1 MTASLTTNYLGL
13 ELKNPILPGAS
24 PLGDDIDTVLK
35 LEDAGA
41 PAIVMRSV
49 FEEQIAL
56 EQMAAF
62 KHLDGHV
69 DAEFSN
75 AFPDTDVFA
84 LGLDDYLEQVRR
96 IRARTQLKVIGSING
111 ITPGGW
117 IEYAKK
123 IEQAGAAALELNLYA
138 VPSDPKR
145 SAQELEAEQL
155 STVREVV
162 KAVKVPVA
170 VKLSPYYS
178 SLPHFVR
185 GLEEAGAYGIVM
197 FNRVYQAD
205 IDPLKLESQRTLHL
219 STSEELLLR
228 LRWLAILSPQTK
240 LDLSASGGVHT
251 SIDVVKAIMAGAH
264 AVQAVSSLLR
274 QGPGH
279 VRTLI
284 EGLQTFLDTQE
295 FASVREMRGNM
306 NRARSPNPQA
316 YERADYIHILQSWH
330 GDAS

>member
-13 ELKNPILPGAS
+13 ELANPILPGAS

-56 EQMAAF
+56 EQMAAH
-62 KHLDGHV
+62 KHLDSHV
-69 DAEFSN
+69 DPEFSS

-123 IEQAGAAALELNLYA
+123 IEQAGASALELNLYA

-155 STVREVV
+155 VTVRDVV
-162 KAVKVPVA
+162 RAVKVPVA

-185 GLEEAGAYGIVM
+185 GLEEAGAFGLVM

-205 IDPLKLESQRTLHL
+205 IDPVKLESQRTLHL
-219 STSEELLLR
+219 STSDELLLR

-240 LDLSASGGVHT
+240 LDLSASGGAHT
-251 SIDVVKAIMAGAH
+251 AIDVVKAIMAGAH

-274 QGPGH
+274 NGPSH
-279 VRTLI
+279 VRALI
-284 EGLQTFLDTQE
+284 DGLKTFLETQE
-295 FASVREMRGNM
+295 FASVGEMRGNM

-316 YERADYIHILQSWH
+316 YERSDYIHILQSWH
-330 GDAS
+330 GNVS

>member
-1 MTASLTTNYLGL
+1 MSALNTKYLGL
-13 ELKNPILPGAS
+13 ELSHPILPGAS
-24 PLGDDIDTVLK
+24 PLADDIDTVLR

-41 PAIVMRSV
+41 PGIVMRSI

-56 EQMAAF
+56 EQMAAAR
-62 KHLDGHV
+62 HMDSHV
-69 DAEFSN
+69 DAEMSS

-84 LGLDDYLEQVRR
+84 LGLDSYLEQVRR
-96 IRARTQLKVIGSING
+96 IRARTQLKVIGSLNG

-117 IEYAKK
+117 IDYARKV
-123 IEQAGAAALELNLYA
+123 EAAGAHALELNLYA

-145 SAQELEAEQL
+145 SGQELEAEQIV
-155 STVREVV
+155 TVSEVV
-162 KAVKVPVA
+162 KAVKLPIA

-185 GLEEAGAYGIVM
+185 GLEQAGAAAIVM

-205 IDPLKLESQRTLHL
+205 IDPLKLEAQRTLHL

-228 LRWLAILSPQTK
+228 LRWLAIMSPQTK

-251 SIDVVKAIMAGAH
+251 VTDVVKALMAGAH
-264 AVQAVSSLLR
+264 SVQVVSSLLKHGASHLR
-274 QGPGH
+274 AL
-279 VRTLI
+279 V
-284 EGLQTFLDTQE
+284 EGLKAFLEAQE
-295 FASVREMRGNM
+295 YESVEEMRGNM

-330 GDAS
+330 GNVS